1 MKLELAIKPDGK
13 WTTCFDVPNVKLPNL
28 AYLGFT
34 AETGELSDNHD
45 LISVDTK
52 NLYDYEAR
60 KNARSGAKVDDLYE
74 SKYKTNYA
82 NTQGSGWGWFFLKI
96 VLFLLVLAGAYAGF
110 TAYRS
115 SYRGSRF

>member
-1 MKLELAIKPDGK
+1 MKLELAIKADGK
-13 WTTCFDVPNVKLPNL
+13 WTTCFDVPNVKLPNV

-60 KNARSGAKVDDLYE
+60 KNARTAAKVDDMYE

-82 NTQGSGWGWFFLKI
+82 NSQKGGWGWFFLKM
-96 VLFLLVLAGAYAGF
+96 VMFLLVLVGAYVGF
-110 TAYRS
+110 TLYRS